1 MRTFTRVLT
10 LAGAL
15 AILASLAILWNG
27 RRQLRSVEHE
37 LQVVTGANEFL
48 KKTLG
53 DMTVAIA
60 SKDKE
65 INRLQNSSCDSPPK
79 AQSHPGTNGPV
90 D

>member
-1 MRTFTRVLT
+1 MKTFTQVLT
-10 LAGAL
+10 LAGVL
-15 AILASLAILWNG
+15 AIVASLAVSWNG

-60 SKDKE
+60 SKEKE
-65 INRLQNSSCDSPPK
+65 ISRLQNSSCDAQPK
-79 AQSHPGTNGPV
+79 PHAAAGTTGPV